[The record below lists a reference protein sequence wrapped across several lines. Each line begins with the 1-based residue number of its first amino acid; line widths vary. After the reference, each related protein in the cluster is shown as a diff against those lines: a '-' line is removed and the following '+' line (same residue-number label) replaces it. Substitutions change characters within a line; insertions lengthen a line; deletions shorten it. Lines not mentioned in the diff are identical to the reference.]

1 MFGASIG
8 RAEPT
13 ALHRV
18 NGTDE
23 KRLLGRAPVQRDGHF
38 QLKLRIVRICVWA
51 YDGSTWE
58 ALLLATAYDEMAE
71 CGLMS
76 E

>member
-8 RAEPT
+8 GAEPN

-18 NGTDE
+18 DGTDE
-23 KRLLGRAPVQRDGHF
+23 RRMLGWAPAQRDGHF

-58 ALLLATAYDEMAE
+58 ALLLAMAYDEMA
-71 CGLMS
+71 
-76 E
+76 